1 MHATVLILKVKD
13 THILKKIKK
22 NCQRKIHLIGHQRNS
37 QVVFTGKRGLPK
49 HYSFTREASLQEIM
63 KANWELF
70 PLDCFHAATKAHADW
85 GRTRSIYSYCNALDK
100 LTRLSASIK
109 IVGVHLKKKKIKQ

>member
-1 MHATVLILKVKD
+1 
-13 THILKKIKK
+13 
-22 NCQRKIHLIGHQRNS
+22 
-37 QVVFTGKRGLPK
+37 
-49 HYSFTREASLQEIM
+49 M

-109 IVGVHLKKKKIKQ
+109 IVGVHLKKKKSSSKFILYMWNLSYNTSEDIMYIEVTD